1 MKQCLPLFFILLLST
16 LSGCQ
21 LMTDSNNNGV
31 NFSDYYLWIKSLNE
45 GEITQEIIEQK
56 NNKESGYAKAEIQL
70 IMLYS
75 LPNSPIHNPY
85 TAKTMLNDYPLE
97 PYNDSTFNSTDL
109 AFIIMLKDQLNQQ
122 LLLLEQ
128 LANYTGAYQQSKK
141 INTAQQLKIDQRNKK
156 INQLN
161 KQIIQL
167 KKIEK
172 TISERGQ

>member
-1 MKQCLPLFFILLLST
+1 MPLFVIILLSA

-21 LMTDSNNNGV
+21 LMTDSNNNFV
-31 NFSDYYLWIKSLNE
+31 YFSNYYLWIKSLNE
-45 GEITQEIIEQK
+45 DEIAQEIIEQK
-56 NNKESGYAKAEIQL
+56 NNKQSGYAKADVQL

-75 LPNSPIHNPY
+75 LPNSTVHNPY

-97 PYNDSTFNSTDL
+97 PYNDSTLNSTDL
-109 AFIIMLKDQLNQQ
+109 AFIVMLKDQLNQQ

-128 LANYTGAYQQSKK
+128 LTNYKGAYHQSKK
-141 INTAQQLKIDQRNKK
+141 VNIAQQLKINQSNEK

>member
-1 MKQCLPLFFILLLST
+1 MPLFIILLLSA

-21 LMTDSNNNGV
+21 LMTDSNRNAV
-31 NFSDYYLWIKSLNE
+31 NFSDYYLWIKSLKKD
-45 GEITQEIIEQK
+45 EIAQEIIEQK
-56 NNKESGYAKAEIQL
+56 NKKASGYEKADVQL

-97 PYNDSTFNSTDL
+97 PYSDSTFNSTDL
-109 AFIIMLKDQLNQQ
+109 AFIVMLKDQLNQQ

-128 LANYTGAYQQSKK
+128 LTNYKGAYQQAKK
-141 INTAQQLKIDQRNKK
+141 INSVQQLKINQRNKM

-161 KQIIQL
+161 TQIIQL